1 MQQELPL
8 VVVEVPRAPEEPAA
22 SPDIRIDIVRSPRR
36 RTLAIHVGAR
46 GAVEVRAPLWI
57 GAGEIAVFLE
67 RHRNWIR
74 RKVDEAAAAPAW
86 MPRWDAGGDWYWRGE
101 RVLLVAAP
109 ARRAGLQP
117 GELHLPVMAG
127 AAAADWQRAVFNWH
141 RREAKTLLTARIRE
155 LFAQHGGTHRLKA
168 IEFRWMRAT
177 WGTCGGRR
185 AADGRRDVV
194 IRLNP
199 WLAALPPAVA
209 DAVLLHELAHIEHMN
224 HGAAFY
230 RRLERL
236 DPQWREHDRELKH
249 WARLLFPVAVAPGGA

>member
-8 VVVEVPRAPEEPAA
+8 IAVEASRVPETPSPSPE
-22 SPDIRIDIVRSPRR
+22 IRVDVVRSPRR

-57 GAGEIAVFLE
+57 GAGEIAVFVE
-67 RHRNWIR
+67 RHRAWIR
-74 RKVDEAAAAPAW
+74 RKVAEAGATPS
-86 MPRWDAGGDWYWRGE
+86 WDPHWAAGGDWYWRGE
-101 RVLLVAAP
+101 RVRLVAGAS
-109 ARRAGLQP
+109 RLGLLQS
-117 GELHLPVMAG
+117 GELQLPLAAG
-127 AAAADWQRAVFNWH
+127 AAAEDWRRAVFNWH
-141 RREAKTLLTARIRE
+141 RREARALLTARVGE
-155 LFAQHGGTHRLKA
+155 LFALHGGAHRLRSV
-168 IEFRWMRAT
+168 EFRWMRAT

-185 AADGRRDVV
+185 AADGKRDVV

-209 DAVLLHELAHIEHMN
+209 DAVLLHELAHIEHMH

-249 WARLLFPVAVAPGGA
+249 WARLLFPVTVA